1 VEFCFHFILFPI
13 SSEIYLSKASSS
25 QYSTAVYIESNPTM
39 AAEVTVGV
47 WLVAI
52 YLLIPV
58 FLYVFAP
65 QGPSTEDLNRRARAI
80 VLVLGDLGRSPR
92 MMYHARS
99 LARGN
104 VEVNLCGY
112 DGMFFFLLFF

>member
-1 VEFCFHFILFPI
+1 
-13 SSEIYLSKASSS
+13 
-25 QYSTAVYIESNPTM
+25 M
-39 AAEVTVGV
+39 AAEITAGV

-58 FLYVFAP
+58 CLYVFAP
-65 QGPSTEDLNRRARAI
+65 RGPSPEELNRRARAI

-99 LARGN
+99 LAKGN

-112 DGMFFFLLFF
+112 DGMLIFLSQFI